1 MTEIVPATAEMIRA
15 LHKEL
20 PRTVR
25 AIAAV
30 EDGRVLGIG
39 GLYPQDGYLVLFG
52 AVAPET
58 RAEMCRHKRTL
69 LRVVWAVLGM
79 AIKRRTPVLAMADPD
94 IDGSERLLLHLG
106 FIPQDNASY
115 QWPG

>member
-1 MTEIVPATAEMIRA
+1 MTEIMPATAEMIRA

-30 EDGRVLGIG
+30 EDGRVLGIA

-69 LRVVWAVLGM
+69 LRIVWEVLGM
-79 AIKRRTPVLAMADPD
+79 ALRRRTPVVAMADPD
-94 IDGSERLLLHLG
+94 IEGSERLLLHLG
-106 FIPQDNASY
+106 FMPQNDGSY
-115 QWPG
+115 KWPG